1 MLKQWNYRVIIK
13 KWAPKPKKH
22 LEKAKE
28 RAATHDVRCFDHNT
42 SKYQVMERGGTTS
55 DGEVWPSRSYIMV
68 LSDFSCRCGRPR
80 QYHSPCSHYIV
91 AARHRNFDYETKI
104 PWEFSVDSLVL
115 TWLPHFEPYLNEGQ
129 WPEHTGPRYI
139 ADPGTRW
146 DKRGTR
152 KRTRHRMVM
161 DQVSG
166 RMRRGRVS
174 DMKIPGYPTDG
185 EIRHPLRLPKPH
197 RRPPSKVDS
206 PKAQTAR
213 QLLVARA
220 TNSILPEPCREVS
233 GKMSTSGDIF
243 SPRPSLHGV
252 IKRARPPQLTS
263 ASLEGH
269 V

>member
-91 AARHRNFDYETKI
+91 AAQHRNFDYETKI

-115 TWLPHFEPYLNEGQ
+115 TWLPRFEPYLNEGSGQ
-129 WPEHTGPRYI
+129 NTLG
-139 ADPGTRW
+139 
-146 DKRGTR
+146 RGTLQI
-152 KRTRHRMVM
+152 
-161 DQVSG
+161 QVHVG
-166 RMRRGRVS
+166 TNVEPGRGRGTGWS
-174 DMKIPGYPTDG
+174 WT
-185 EIRHPLRLPKPH
+185 RF
-197 RRPPSKVDS
+197 
-206 PKAQTAR
+206 
-213 QLLVARA
+213 LV
-220 TNSILPEPCREVS
+220 E
-233 GKMSTSGDIF
+233 
-243 SPRPSLHGV
+243 
-252 IKRARPPQLTS
+252 
-263 ASLEGH
+263 
-269 V
+269 